1 MTDVLVI
8 CGPAGVGKSSVA
20 FEVSL
25 LLDRCGVS
33 HALIDTD
40 ELDRVSPVPEG
51 LPAITERNLRAVWST
66 YAERGVGRLILVG
79 VWLDRPSETEWI
91 RRAVPG
97 ARLTSIRLLA
107 NRDTLVERVR
117 NRERGTGLDGQLA
130 RTMQQLDALRD
141 YPSESLPI
149 ATDGLPLIE
158 IARQVREA
166 WSTLDLDEIGGS

>member
-25 LLDRCGVS
+25 QLDGNGVS

-40 ELDRVSPVPEG
+40 ELDRIYPVPED

-79 VWLDRPSETEWI
+79 VWLDRRSETEWI
-91 RRAVPG
+91 RRAVPD
-97 ARLTSIRLLA
+97 ARIAAVRLLA
-107 NRDTLVERVR
+107 NRETLVERVR

-130 RTMQQLDALRD
+130 RTMQQLDASRD

-158 IARQVREA
+158 VARQVRGA
-166 WSTLDLDEIGGS
+166 WSTLDSEEIGGA